1 MLRNSRKR
9 PARPAASTQVPASA
23 LATVSLRGAFF
34 LVRWRLSPAW
44 HPQPHA
50 SVVATQE
57 RGGAWSPRAPN
68 VLSGDGF
75 CLIVS
80 PFGVFLSFLTSQAF
94 LSFLKNQFK
103 PAPTQA
109 PRGSACSGPSRLW
122 QGCDPPL
129 PRTSLST
136 CSPSRSRREK
146 TQSVWLGV
154 REPGSWPRW
163 LRGSCTPAGG
173 LGSPIGGAPS
183 PARPRPWLHPEGP
196 GALPG
201 LVPEGPSLTGHMN
214 EAVLT
219 KDEASGPG
227 RSAPSLL
234 PGSLCFVLFYV
245 MLFYLFFHSCL
256 FSGARSTRTPAHL
269 GLCRSGCRTFCK
281 CTLSWT
287 VCVPPNLRIRVPS
300 AGVVCLEARPWGAF
314 GAR

>member
-1 MLRNSRKR
+1 M
-9 PARPAASTQVPASA
+9 PASA

-44 HPQPHA
+44 HPQTHA

-80 PFGVFLSFLTSQAF
+80 PFGVFLSFLASQAF

-183 PARPRPWLHPEGP
+183 PARPRPRLHPEGP

-234 PGSLCFVLFYV
+234 PGSLCFVLFCF
-245 MLFYLFFHSCL
+245 MLCYFIYFFI
-256 FSGARSTRTPAHL
+256 PASSLVHAAL
-269 GLCRSGCRTFCK
+269 GLLHT
-281 CTLSWT
+281 W
-287 VCVPPNLRIRVPS
+287 VCVGVGAGRFAS
-300 AGVVCLEARPWGAF
+300 ARCHGLFVCPQTCASESRPLAWYVW
-314 GAR
+314 R

>member
-1 MLRNSRKR
+1 MKTVCAQEFSEKARSSRRLDPGAGECVGDGLPSWGVFPGALEVVTCLASPAACKCRGNTRKR
-9 PARPAASTQVPASA
+9 
-23 LATVSLRGAFF
+23 
-34 LVRWRLSPAW
+34 
-44 HPQPHA
+44 
-50 SVVATQE
+50 
-57 RGGAWSPRAPN
+57 GAWSPRAPN

-80 PFGVFLSFLTSQAF
+80 PFGVFLSFLASQAF

-183 PARPRPWLHPEGP
+183 PARPRPRLHPEGP

-214 EAVLT
+214 EAVLM
-219 KDEASGPG
+219 KDEASGLG

-234 PGSLCFVLFYV
+234 PGSLCFVLFCFMLCYV
-245 MLFYLFFHSCL
+245 ILFIL
-256 FSGARSTRTPAHL
+256 
-269 GLCRSGCRTFCK
+269 
-281 CTLSWT
+281 
-287 VCVPPNLRIRVPS
+287 
-300 AGVVCLEARPWGAF
+300 
-314 GAR
+314 